1 MDFMTPEGGAG
12 LGVLYLLR
20 AMGMTVLAGL
30 FLCAFL
36 DARMDGRRARL
47 IMGCLLYTSPSP
59 RDCS

>member
-36 DARMDGRRARL
+36 TPGWTAGA
-47 IMGCLLYTSPSP
+47 PA
-59 RDCS
+59 